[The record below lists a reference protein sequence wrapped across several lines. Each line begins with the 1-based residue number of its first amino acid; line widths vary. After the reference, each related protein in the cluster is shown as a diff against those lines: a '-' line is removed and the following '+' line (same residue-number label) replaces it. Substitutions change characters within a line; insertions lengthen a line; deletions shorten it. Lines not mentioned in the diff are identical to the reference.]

1 MLSGKGVNMERLKK
15 GLEKALIVFAK
26 IAYGTAYAIVGALMF
41 AVVMTATMLFG
52 KP

>member
-15 GLEKALIVFAK
+15 GLEKALIIGAK
-26 IAYGTAYAIVGALMF
+26 IIYGTAYMIVGAVMF